1 MAGGWEFLRQN
12 VCVSSDH
19 ASFHERPITR
29 PIKRLVLRDSLAV
42 AIPVGTYGAAFG
54 AASIAS
60 GFSVFQTCLLSLL
73 LFSGASQFAV
83 VGVMG
88 AGGSALS
95 AIATGSLLGLRNG
108 LYGLRMAPLLKLRGA
123 KKVIGAQITIDE
135 STGVALNQEARGRQ
149 ASAYGFWA
157 TGIGVYIF
165 WNLFTLIGALGA
177 QSIGDPSAWGLD
189 AAVPAAFLGLVWP
202 RLTDKKT
209 KLVALLAGALAL
221 VLIPIAPA
229 GVPII
234 STAAIAILL
243 GWIRK

>member
-12 VCVSSDH
+12 ECVSSDH

-135 STGVALNQEARGRQ
+135 STGVALNQEVRGRQ